1 MNPLIAGITMGLA
14 MAAPLGPV
22 NLLVIRS
29 ALNCDIRAAI
39 ANGAGVVLVDT
50 LMWGVAA
57 FALPTLQHFPVDYT
71 RPVQVIGGLMLAALG
86 GRTARAQLVA
96 IELTAAPVASQLGS
110 AFFLTSGNP
119 GTALGFLTL
128 FTAMAGVLQLNAAP
142 LRV

>member
-1 MNPLIAGITMGLA
+1 LNPLIAGITMGLA

-29 ALNCDIRAAI
+29 ALNHDIPAAL

-50 LMWGVAA
+50 LMSGVAA
-57 FALPTLQHFPVDYT
+57 FALHTLQHVPVDYT

-96 IELTAAPVASQLGS
+96 IELTAAPVASQLGPAS
-110 AFFLTSGNP
+110 FFSP
-119 GTALGFLTL
+119 
-128 FTAMAGVLQLNAAP
+128 AAIP
-142 LRV
+142 EQHWDLWPCSRPWREFCN